1 MLLRNEG
8 GLLPLPKRGKI
19 GVIGGFA
26 NQMRVQG
33 AGSSKVRTARG
44 GASPLEAMRSALGDL
59 SAEVA
64 EIAFADG
71 FDARHAEA
79 DAALIDQ
86 VHAQLGKCR
95 ARVHLPYMA
104 GGVARAL
111 VCRGRHFRGP
121 APVV

>member
-1 MLLRNEG
+1 MRNDG

-26 NQMRVQG
+26 SQMRVQG

-44 GASPLEAMRSALGDL
+44 GASPLEMMRSALGDV

-71 FDARHAEA
+71 FDARHAKA
-79 DAALIDQ
+79 DAALVEQ
-86 VHAQLGKCR
+86 AHAQIRQLPGSGPPSLYGRRCR
-95 ARVHLPYMA
+95 SRTRVT
-104 GGVARAL
+104 
-111 VCRGRHFRGP
+111 
-121 APVV
+121 